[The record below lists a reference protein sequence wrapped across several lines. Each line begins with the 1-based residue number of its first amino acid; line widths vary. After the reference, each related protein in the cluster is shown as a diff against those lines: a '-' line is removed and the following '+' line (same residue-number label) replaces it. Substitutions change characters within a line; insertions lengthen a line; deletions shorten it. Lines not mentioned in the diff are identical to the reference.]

1 MGMVATSCQQ
11 EVDLGVKASGE
22 LVEVSLNVQTPTM
35 ANRAYSD
42 GATATHLQY
51 AVYNEAGVILNDLTV
66 ENATINGSTT
76 VNLQLV
82 TGNTYSVLFWAAAP
96 NAPYTVDLANKSM
109 EVSYTGAVC
118 SDEAR
123 DAFYKYHTFT
133 VSGAQTETIELRRPF
148 AQLNIGTNDYD
159 EATNAGL
166 TVTHAKVATSA
177 YTTLDLATGAVDGL
191 TEVEFAYAAAP
202 TSETFPVDDYQYLAM
217 NYLLMAADKETVEV
231 TFYYATDENGA
242 NAKSR
247 TVGSIPV
254 QRNYRTNLYGALFTS
269 NVDVNV
275 EIKPEYNEPS
285 HDVEAPVIVAVSSKE
300 ELVEAIGNPDV
311 TAVVLN
317 EDIEFDGAITRANEA
332 AATIANKDFVLDGN
346 GKTLTFKSSRA
357 IDIVAD
363 AAAVK
368 HVTIKNLTIKH
379 TDSYFERGINF
390 NNTNGTLVVENVKFE
405 GEKYPSY
412 AINLP
417 GSSDGAK
424 VTIKNSHI
432 VGNIALNVWGENMK
446 IDVIDT
452 YLSNHDTT
460 EVENY
465 ETVKL
470 NNDGATSAE
479 GTVINIKGGKVVA
492 YDQNGDPCYATGNA
506 TAYGQINISETTE
519 VVGGVFRQVA
529 IVAYDNS
536 DCFYGVGTLAGAIA
550 KCIKTNG
557 ASVRLTSD
565 IVLEEPLTIKA
576 GESVV
581 LDLCGHTVSAV
592 DNATASYGLITNQG
606 NLTVV
611 GPGKLQLT
619 ATNNRGWSAYS
630 SVISNTVGGNLVVDG
645 GVVIEHLG
653 GTAMAYGID
662 NLTNGKGTK
671 AVTTVKNATVKSTYR
686 AVRQFLNGTE
696 AFNELYVE
704 AGAVIESTGGNKAI
718 WMQSPSKN
726 ANSGKLVVE
735 AGAQL
740 KSNVYLDGAD
750 SNGLVLDV
758 NIAKSALVD
767 GATINVELPA
777 GYEVV
782 EENGVCTVVLYTA
795 VSTAAELAAA
805 IKAGGKYALAN
816 DIALDTPIQ
825 IDGKDF
831 VLDGKGHKIGQS
843 SEYPAEGTAV
853 AALIHPIG
861 GNVVVKNVVFDGVKT
876 DAAIRTAGT
885 ELLLDNVT
893 VKNCNHSKD
902 QGLLRLLGKSTIKN
916 STFVNNTC
924 KMVVSLNFDGNG
936 TVTSPQ
942 VVENCV
948 FEGNTCN
955 TTAVV
960 YYAEGGSV
968 TIDGNKF
975 VNNTLNVSNGATVYL
990 GFKKNCTVTNNVFDG
1005 NTVTAT
1011 STRSSGGLMVG
1022 NAAVVTGNCF
1032 VNNTVTVNGQTG
1044 YGNDVCASPYYAA
1057 IDLSG
1062 NYWGG
1067 NAPVEGDDYYK
1078 EFNNYEVIIN
1088 DYLTTNPLQ

>member
-1 MGMVATSCQQ
+1 MKKLFLGMLAIVGMVATSCQQ

-22 LVEVSLNVQTPTM
+22 LVEVSLNVQAPTM
-35 ANRAYSD
+35 VNRAYSD
-42 GATATHLQY
+42 GLTATHLQY
-51 AVYNEAGVILNDLTV
+51 AVYDEAGNILNDLTV
-66 ENATINGSTT
+66 TDATINGSTT
-76 VNLQLV
+76 VQLQLV

-96 NAPYTVDLANKSM
+96 NAPYTVDLANKTM

-118 SDEAR
+118 SDENR

-133 VSGAQTETIELRRPF
+133 VSGAQTETIELKRPF
-148 AQLNIGTNDYD
+148 AQLNIGANDYA
-159 EATNAGL
+159 EAAKAGL

-191 TEVEFAYAAAP
+191 TNVEFAYAAAP

-269 NVDVNV
+269 LVDINV
-275 EIKPEYNEPS
+275 EIKPEYNEYD
-285 HDVEAPVIVAVSSKE
+285 HNVEAPVIATVATPAAFKE
-300 ELVEAIGNPDV
+300 AFENPEVDEIILDSDLNLNDLMESLSRAAADV
-311 TAVVLN
+311 TL
-317 EDIEFDGAITRANEA
+317 
-332 AATIANKDFVLDGN
+332 
-346 GKTLTFKSSRA
+346 
-357 IDIVAD
+357 
-363 AAAVK
+363 
-368 HVTIKNLTIKH
+368 TIKSGKEITLNLNNKKLYATSQQSGNREMFLVKGNLTI
-379 TDSYFERGINF
+379 
-390 NNTNGTLVVENVKFE
+390 TNGTIEYEHKGQNLGWGAMSTIFDITAGGSVTLNGVTAKNLGGTDMNFVAHLNNWGECTLNVENSTLESTYIAVRVFNS
-405 GEKYPSY
+405 GYDM
-412 AINLP
+412 NN
-417 GSSDGAK
+417 
-424 VTIKNSHI
+424 VTIKNSTLKGKYCYWVHNYKAAGDE
-432 VGNIALNVWGENMK
+432 VGTDATLNVNIYNGTNTFVYTGK
-446 IDVIDT
+446 APVLYGFANPI
-452 YLSNHDTT
+452 
-460 EVENY
+460 Y
-465 ETVKL
+465 ETAVKSEAELAAALAANLQVVVDADIEVKNALTVAKDKNVVIKL
-470 NNDGATSAE
+470 NN
-479 GTVINIKGGKVVA
+479 N
-492 YDQNGDPCYATGNA
+492 
-506 TAYGQINISETTE
+506 
-519 VVGGVFRQVA
+519 
-529 IVAYDNS
+529 
-536 DCFYGVGTLAGAIA
+536 
-550 KCIKTNG
+550 
-557 ASVRLTSD
+557 
-565 IVLEEPLTIKA
+565 
-576 GESVV
+576 
-581 LDLCGHTVSAV
+581 TVSAV
-592 DNATASYGLITNQG
+592 DNATASYALITNQG

-611 GPGKLQLT
+611 GPGKLVVE
-619 ATNNRGWSAYS
+619 ATNNRGWNAYS
-630 SVISNTVGGNLVVDG
+630 SVISNSVGGNLVVDG

-686 AVRQFLNGTE
+686 AVRQFLNGPE

-805 IKAGGKYALAN
+805 IKAGGKYVLAN

-831 VLDGKGHKIGQS
+831 VLDGNGHKIGQS
-843 SEYPAEGTAV
+843 SIYPIEGTAV

-960 YYAEGGSV
+960 YYAEGGSA

-990 GFKKNCTVTNNVFDG
+990 GFKKNCTVTNNLFDG

-1011 STRSSGGLMVG
+1011 SKRSSGGLMVG

-1078 EFNNYEVIIN
+1078 EYNNYEVIIN